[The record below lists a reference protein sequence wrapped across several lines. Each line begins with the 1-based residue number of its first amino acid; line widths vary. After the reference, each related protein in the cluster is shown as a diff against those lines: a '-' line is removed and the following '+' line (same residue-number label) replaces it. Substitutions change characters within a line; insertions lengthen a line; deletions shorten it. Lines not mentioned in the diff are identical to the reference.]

1 MKGWVGGKSFGDLF
15 LKDYLFFLG
24 RWKKWL
30 VAKEV
35 CGGILWTRD
44 GSQFDIHTGGID
56 LDFPHHDNKTAQS
69 KAYFDPD
76 SWVINFLHSVH
87 LTIGGCKM
95 SKALKKIVTLQQ
107 VLEKYGPT
115 KIRLLFLLHSWSTTF
130 DYSDHEMEKASNYEE
145 TLNKFFFE
153 VKTLL
158 YSIDDSN
165 NSNTST
171 KDNERDLILN
181 KDFSTAEK
189 QINLALCDFIDTPS
203 AMENIRQLMLKT
215 IAYMNTKNVAV
226 NCLLLRKIAAYITR
240 LITIFGL
247 HDSVTFVDDIG
258 FSRSTEQQASTIN
271 MENIVMPHVEQ
282 FASLDDAVH
291 TQKIA
296 GKSKIVTSGDRV
308 IGQLL
313 SESGVR
319 LEDQDGTKKAT
330 IKYCHPDVLKSEC
343 KQ

>member
-1 MKGWVGGKSFGDLF
+1 MESVKEQQLVQNE
-15 LKDYLFFLG
+15 FF
-24 RWKKWL
+24 KNMFDSQ
-30 VAKEV
+30 KEQQ
-35 CGGILWTRD
+35 L

-95 SKALKKIVTLQQ
+95 SKASKKIVTLQQ

-115 KIRLLFLLHSWSTTF
+115 KIRLLFLLHSWLK
-130 DYSDHEMEKASNYEE
+130 H
-145 TLNKFFFE
+145 
-153 VKTLL
+153 L
-158 YSIDDSN
+158 YSINDSN

-258 FSRSTEQQASTIN
+258 FSRSTEQQASAIN

-291 TQKIA
+291 TQTIA
-296 GKSKIVTSGDRV
+296 DKSKIVTSGDRV